1 MSAVKRGVSL
11 YSYQDEYFLRKM
23 TLEQCIAAAAAEG
36 AYGIE
41 SLAEQMMPGFPNLP
55 DSFYEQWHEWMR
67 KYKTVPSCHCA
78 FLDTKRYK
86 HRLLTMEE
94 MIADVTRDIKHAARI
109 GAKCIRMLVVCTP
122 ELMEACAPI
131 AGDHGIWLGI
141 EVHAPWFIKHEWIQ
155 KHLEVAYK
163 MGTDKLGIIPDMGIF
178 VERFPRVV
186 YERCIRNGA
195 QERFVRMIVE
205 RYDNHDN
212 IPALLD
218 EVTKLGGNDIDIA
231 LARTAGHYVW
241 SDPATLAE
249 VAGAMRHIH
258 GKFYEMTEECEEY
271 SIPYDKIVPVLSK
284 AGYDG
289 YISAEYEG
297 NRHIEDAYPV
307 DSVEQV
313 RRFQRMLAKL
323 IDQK

>member
-1 MSAVKRGVSL
+1 EHMSAVKRGVSL

-86 HRLLTMEE
+86 HRLLTLEE

-141 EVHAPWFIKHEWIQ
+141 EVHAP
-155 KHLEVAYK
+155 
-163 MGTDKLGIIPDMGIF
+163 
-178 VERFPRVV
+178 
-186 YERCIRNGA
+186 
-195 QERFVRMIVE
+195 
-205 RYDNHDN
+205 
-212 IPALLD
+212 
-218 EVTKLGGNDIDIA
+218 
-231 LARTAGHYVW
+231 
-241 SDPATLAE
+241 
-249 VAGAMRHIH
+249 
-258 GKFYEMTEECEEY
+258 
-271 SIPYDKIVPVLSK
+271 
-284 AGYDG
+284 
-289 YISAEYEG
+289 
-297 NRHIEDAYPV
+297 
-307 DSVEQV
+307 
-313 RRFQRMLAKL
+313 
-323 IDQK
+323 

>member
-1 MSAVKRGVSL
+1 
-11 YSYQDEYFLRKM
+11 
-23 TLEQCIAAAAAEG
+23 
-36 AYGIE
+36 
-41 SLAEQMMPGFPNLP
+41 
-55 DSFYEQWHEWMR
+55 
-67 KYKTVPSCHCA
+67 
-78 FLDTKRYK
+78 
-86 HRLLTMEE
+86 MEE

-109 GAKCIRMLVVCTP
+109 GARCIRMLVVCTP

-131 AGDHGIWLGI
+131 AGDHGVWLGI

-186 YERCIRNGA
+186 YERIIRNGA
-195 QERFVRMIVE
+195 QERFVKMIVE
-205 RYDNHDN
+205 RYDNHDS

-218 EVTKLGGNDIDIA
+218 EVTKLGGNEHDIG
-231 LARTAGHYVW
+231 LARTASHYVW
-241 SDPATLAE
+241 SDPAGLAD

-258 GKFYEMTEECEEY
+258 GKFYEMTEECKEY
-271 SIPYDKIVPVLSK
+271 SIPYDKIVPVLAK

-313 RRFQRMLAKL
+313 RRYQRMLANL
-323 IDQK
+323 IEQK